1 MTENK
6 NICLIDFD
14 SAIFY
19 SSKDTIE
26 NSIENLKSRIDYML
40 KKTKSDR
47 FILFLT
53 GSRNFRYDLY
63 SEYKANRK
71 TGKPHT
77 LKYLKTLKAY
87 AIEEYLA
94 CLIQEL
100 EADDVVVYY
109 SNKLKNSKVCSPDK
123 DVLNQNL
130 GSNFNYGR
138 DEWVDVTRES
148 ADRFL
153 AWQLLCG
160 DAGDNIPGVK
170 ERTKYMKERFGLD
183 NRAGVG
189 AATADKILDII
200 DEKYSSNYASEILA
214 CYNSKYTKTD
224 YPNYTGTEGFEDY
237 TMNRHLL
244 QLNPE
249 IGRYNKILTNYDI
262 DQHINTVQKEIINET
277 DEF

>member
-1 MTENK
+1 MTDEK

-26 NSIENLKSRIDYML
+26 ESIMSLKDRIDTML
-40 KKTKSDR
+40 EKTNSDR

-63 SEYKANRK
+63 SAYKANRK
-71 TGKPHT
+71 VRKDKQP

-87 AIEEYLA
+87 AIEEYSA

-100 EADDVVVYY
+100 EADDLCLFYA
-109 SNKLKNSKVCSPDK
+109 NKLENAVVCSPDK
-123 DVLNQNL
+123 DVLNSNL
-130 GSNFNYGR
+130 GSNYNYGK
-138 DEWVDVTRES
+138 DEWVDVTRAS

-160 DAGDNIPGVK
+160 DVGDNIPGVK

-189 AATADKILDII
+189 AATADKILDVI
-200 DEKYSSNYASEILA
+200 DAKYSSNYAVEICK
-214 CYNSKYTKTD
+214 CYDSKYIGKEFHGD
-224 YPNYTGTEGFEDY
+224 EGFEDY
-237 TMNRHLL
+237 HMNRYLL
-244 QLNPE
+244 HLNPE
-249 IGRYNKILTNYDI
+249 IGRYNKILAEYDI
-262 DQHINTVQKEIINET
+262 SEHINTVETEIINET
-277 DEF
+277 EDF